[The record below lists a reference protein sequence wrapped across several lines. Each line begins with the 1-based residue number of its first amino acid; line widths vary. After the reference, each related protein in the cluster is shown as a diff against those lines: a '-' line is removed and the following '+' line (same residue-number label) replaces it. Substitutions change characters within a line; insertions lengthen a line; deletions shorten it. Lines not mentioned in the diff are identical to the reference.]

1 MGPPGT
7 AEVILPPQRGSNS
20 HCLAGPLRP
29 DPEESSFWI
38 SICFLGPKST
48 TILAGRCADFKQ
60 KYDLN
65 DNGKIDPEEREIM
78 LEDRRRIMID
88 ADAKRDAQR
97 RMAWFSLTGML
108 LFPFGVVFTEWM
120 QLPRASEM
128 LSSMSN
134 IYYVSIAAIVAA
146 YYGFTN
152 MGKKE

>member
-1 MGPPGT
+1 M
-7 AEVILPPQRGSNS
+7 
-20 HCLAGPLRP
+20 
-29 DPEESSFWI
+29 
-38 SICFLGPKST
+38 PK
-48 TILAGRCADFKQ
+48 A

-65 DNGKIDPEEREIM
+65 DNGKIDPDERAIM
-78 LEDRRRIMID
+78 LEDRKRIMID

-120 QLPRASEM
+120 ELPRASEM

-146 YYGFTN
+146 YYGSVSYTHLRAH
-152 MGKKE
+152 ETS

>member
-1 MGPPGT
+1 M
-7 AEVILPPQRGSNS
+7 
-20 HCLAGPLRP
+20 HM
-29 DPEESSFWI
+29 
-38 SICFLGPKST
+38 PK
-48 TILAGRCADFKQ
+48 Q
-60 KYDLN
+60 NYDLN
-65 DNGKIDPEEREIM
+65 DNGKIDPDEREIM

-120 QLPRASEM
+120 ELPRASEM

-152 MGKKE
+152 MGSKE

>member
-1 MGPPGT
+1 MP
-7 AEVILPPQRGSNS
+7 
-20 HCLAGPLRP
+20 
-29 DPEESSFWI
+29 
-38 SICFLGPKST
+38 
-48 TILAGRCADFKQ
+48 KQ

-65 DNGKIDPEEREIM
+65 DNVKIDPEEREM
-78 LEDRRRIMID
+78 LMEDRRIAQDERRREVSD

-97 RMAWFSLTGML
+97 KMAWFSLTGML

-120 QLPRASEM
+120 ELPRASEM

-152 MGKKE
+152 MGGKGQ

>member
-1 MGPPGT
+1 MP
-7 AEVILPPQRGSNS
+7 
-20 HCLAGPLRP
+20 
-29 DPEESSFWI
+29 
-38 SICFLGPKST
+38 
-48 TILAGRCADFKQ
+48 KQ

-65 DNGKIDPEEREIM
+65 DNGKIDPDEREIM
-78 LEDRRRIMID
+78 LDDRRRQVLD

-120 QLPRASEM
+120 ELPRASEM

-152 MGKKE
+152 MGSKE

>member
-1 MGPPGT
+1 M
-7 AEVILPPQRGSNS
+7 
-20 HCLAGPLRP
+20 
-29 DPEESSFWI
+29 
-38 SICFLGPKST
+38 PK
-48 TILAGRCADFKQ
+48 K

-65 DNGKIDPEEREIM
+65 DNGKIDPDEREIM

-108 LFPFGVVFTEWM
+108 VFPFGVIFTEYM
-120 QLPRASEM
+120 ELPQASVM
-128 LSSMSN
+128 LASMSN

-152 MGKKE
+152 LGGKEQ

>member
-1 MGPPGT
+1 M
-7 AEVILPPQRGSNS
+7 
-20 HCLAGPLRP
+20 
-29 DPEESSFWI
+29 
-38 SICFLGPKST
+38 PK
-48 TILAGRCADFKQ
+48 A

-65 DNGKIDPEEREIM
+65 DNGKIDPDERAIM
-78 LEDRRRIMID
+78 LEDRKRIMID

-120 QLPRASEM
+120 ELPRASEM

-152 MGKKE
+152 MGKNQ

>member
-1 MGPPGT
+1 M
-7 AEVILPPQRGSNS
+7 QM
-20 HCLAGPLRP
+20 
-29 DPEESSFWI
+29 
-38 SICFLGPKST
+38 PK
-48 TILAGRCADFKQ
+48 A

-65 DNGKIDPEEREIM
+65 DNGKIDADEREIM

-120 QLPRASEM
+120 ELPRASEM

-152 MGKKE
+152 MGKGQ

>member
-1 MGPPGT
+1 M
-7 AEVILPPQRGSNS
+7 
-20 HCLAGPLRP
+20 
-29 DPEESSFWI
+29 
-38 SICFLGPKST
+38 PK
-48 TILAGRCADFKQ
+48 Q
-60 KYDLN
+60 NYDLN
-65 DNGKIDPEEREIM
+65 DNGKIDPDEREIM
-78 LEDRRRIMID
+78 LEDRRRIMMD

-120 QLPRASEM
+120 ELPRASEM

-152 MGKKE
+152 MGKNQ

>member
-1 MGPPGT
+1 M
-7 AEVILPPQRGSNS
+7 QM
-20 HCLAGPLRP
+20 
-29 DPEESSFWI
+29 
-38 SICFLGPKST
+38 PK
-48 TILAGRCADFKQ
+48 Q
-60 KYDLN
+60 NYDLN
-65 DNGKIDPEEREIM
+65 DNGKIDPDEREIM
-78 LEDRRRIMID
+78 LEDRRRTMID

-120 QLPRASEM
+120 ELPRASEM

-152 MGKKE
+152 MGSKE

>member
-1 MGPPGT
+1 M
-7 AEVILPPQRGSNS
+7 
-20 HCLAGPLRP
+20 HM
-29 DPEESSFWI
+29 
-38 SICFLGPKST
+38 PK
-48 TILAGRCADFKQ
+48 Q
-60 KYDLN
+60 NYDLN
-65 DNGKIDPEEREIM
+65 DNGKIDPDEREIM
-78 LEDRRRIMID
+78 LEDRRRIMMD

-120 QLPRASEM
+120 ELPRASEM

-152 MGKKE
+152 MGKNQ

>member
-1 MGPPGT
+1 M
-7 AEVILPPQRGSNS
+7 
-20 HCLAGPLRP
+20 
-29 DPEESSFWI
+29 
-38 SICFLGPKST
+38 PK
-48 TILAGRCADFKQ
+48 Q
-60 KYDLN
+60 NYDLN
-65 DNGKIDPEEREIM
+65 DIGKIDPDEREIM

-120 QLPRASEM
+120 ELPRASEM

-152 MGKKE
+152 MGKGQ

>member
-1 MGPPGT
+1 M
-7 AEVILPPQRGSNS
+7 
-20 HCLAGPLRP
+20 
-29 DPEESSFWI
+29 
-38 SICFLGPKST
+38 PK
-48 TILAGRCADFKQ
+48 A

-88 ADAKRDAQR
+88 QDAKRDAQR

-108 LFPFGVVFTEWM
+108 LFPFGVVFREWM
-120 QLPRASEM
+120 VLPRASEM

-134 IYYVSIAAIVAA
+134 IYYVSIAAIVAS

-152 MGKKE
+152 MGKGQ

>member
-1 MGPPGT
+1 M
-7 AEVILPPQRGSNS
+7 
-20 HCLAGPLRP
+20 
-29 DPEESSFWI
+29 
-38 SICFLGPKST
+38 PK
-48 TILAGRCADFKQ
+48 A

-65 DNGKIDPEEREIM
+65 DNGKIDPDERAIM
-78 LEDRRRIMID
+78 LEDRKRIMID

-120 QLPRASEM
+120 ELPRASEM

-152 MGKKE
+152 MGK

>member
-1 MGPPGT
+1 M
-7 AEVILPPQRGSNS
+7 
-20 HCLAGPLRP
+20 
-29 DPEESSFWI
+29 
-38 SICFLGPKST
+38 PK
-48 TILAGRCADFKQ
+48 A

-65 DNGKIDPEEREIM
+65 DNGKIDPDERAIM

-88 ADAKRDAQR
+88 QDAKRDAQR

-120 QLPRASEM
+120 ELPQASVM

-134 IYYVSIAAIVAA
+134 IYYVSIAAIVAS

-152 MGKKE
+152 MGKNQ

>member
-1 MGPPGT
+1 M
-7 AEVILPPQRGSNS
+7 
-20 HCLAGPLRP
+20 
-29 DPEESSFWI
+29 
-38 SICFLGPKST
+38 PK
-48 TILAGRCADFKQ
+48 A

-65 DNGKIDPEEREIM
+65 DNGKIDPDERAIM

-88 ADAKRDAQR
+88 QDAKRDAQR

-120 QLPRASEM
+120 ELPRASEM

-134 IYYVSIAAIVAA
+134 IYYVSIAAIVAS

-152 MGKKE
+152 MGKGQ